1 MDYFKNEK
9 YQEMKNHIIR
19 AIQILSIV
27 CAVSPVY
34 AQTTITQNTE
44 PIAITSWLV
53 AGPFDSPDADKRT
66 EWDATR
72 QGYTT
77 DFLKSIGGETN
88 PRIHKGIS
96 VKTPNGKEIE
106 FKPYKWDTSYLDLT
120 EVFSKNTNVCAYL
133 YTELVSDNDQVVV
146 LHLGTNDAG
155 KLWVDGKL
163 VAFHA
168 GNRGAKPSQNIA
180 KIHLK
185 SGKRTSVLIKVDQGG
200 GGWGAYLEV
209 YGLTAHQKFIETKYP
224 KTLELRAVNNYLYEG
239 EAIEAFIEQ
248 FSITYFDLKSPTK
261 WTLQH
266 GKNIIYLKENS
277 DKIKFT
283 IPKGIKGEMTLIA
296 KKQIGDKVIEG
307 KLQFL
312 VREKKEKIFK
322 ENKEALQIGNKL
334 ELFVDDYLIH
344 KLIDVQFMQHQPRDM
359 GSVLRFDKPWEG
371 AHSGYCTVIK
381 EGETYKMYYRG
392 TPHSGSDGNPGE
404 YTCYAE
410 SMDGIHWKK
419 PNLGIYEIMGTREN
433 NVILH
438 NDVPF
443 SHNFTPFLDSNPNA
457 LPNEK
462 YKAFGGVE
470 KSGLFGFTS
479 KDGIH
484 WNKIGSRPLFTK
496 GAFDSQNVAFWSEK
510 EQQYVLYFR
519 TWTGPDYSGIRT
531 IGRTTSKDFIH
542 WEEPQ
547 RMDFGATPM
556 EHLYTNQTSPYFR
569 APHIYISIA
578 ARFMPG
584 RQVISAKQAEQ
595 LNVNPEYFRD
605 CSDVVLMSS
614 RGGNKYDRTFMEGFI
629 KPEIGLQNWVSRSN
643 YPALNVVQTGPKE
656 MSLYVSHDNA
666 QPTKHLRRYSMRL
679 DGFASL
685 NAPYSGGEMTTKL
698 LTFKGKE
705 LLLNFATSAAGYIK
719 VEILDKSGN
728 KIPGFELENS
738 IEVIGN
744 EIEKKV
750 TWKGNPNLEK
760 LNDKPVR
767 LRFVMKDVDLYSIR
781 FK

>member
-1 MDYFKNEK
+1 
-9 YQEMKNHIIR
+9 MKNYFLYTIY
-19 AIQILSIV
+19 AICIASAIGQSY
-27 CAVSPVY
+27 AQSPV
-34 AQTTITQNTE
+34 AKISNDTD

-53 AGPFDSPDADKRT
+53 AGPFDSPNADMRT

-72 QGYTT
+72 TGYTT
-77 DFLKSIGGETN
+77 DFLESIGGETN
-88 PRIHKGIS
+88 PKIRKGTSI
-96 VKTPNGKEIE
+96 KTPDDKKIK
-106 FKPYKWDTSYLDLT
+106 FKAYQWDTNYLDLT
-120 EVFSKNTNVCAYL
+120 KPFVKNTNVCAYL
-133 YTELVSDNDQVVV
+133 YTELESDSEQVVV

-155 KLWVDGKL
+155 KLWVNGNL
-163 VAFHA
+163 VASHT
-168 GNRGAKPSQNIA
+168 GNRGAKPSQNTAQI
-180 KIHLK
+180 KLLP
-185 SGKRTSVLIKVDQGG
+185 GKRTTILIKIDQGG

-209 YGLTAHQKFIETKYP
+209 YGITAHQKFMVTRYP
-224 KTLELRAVNNYLYEG
+224 KSLELRAVNNYLYEG
-239 EAIEAFIEQ
+239 DQLEAFIER
-248 FSITYFDLKSPTK
+248 FSINFFELKVPTK

-266 GKNIIYLKENS
+266 GENTIPLKGNS

-283 IPKGIKGEMTLIA
+283 IPKGLVGEMSLIA
-296 KKQIGDKVIEG
+296 TKQVGSKLIEG
-307 KLQFL
+307 RLQFK
-312 VREKKEKIFK
+312 VKKKEEIIFN
-322 ENKEALQIGNKL
+322 ESEEALQIGNKL
-334 ELFVDDYLIH
+334 ELFVDNYLIH
-344 KLIDVQFMQHQPRDM
+344 KLIDIQFKQHQPRDI

-371 AHSGYCTVIK
+371 AHSAYCTVIK
-381 EGETYKMYYRG
+381 DGESYKMYYRG
-392 TPHSGSDGNPGE
+392 TPESGADGNAGE

-410 SMDGIHWKK
+410 SDDGIHWEK
-419 PNLGIYEIMGTREN
+419 PNLGIYEIMGTLKN
-433 NVILH
+433 NVILY
-438 NDVPF
+438 NDVPL
-443 SHNFTPFLDSNPNA
+443 SHNFSPFLDTNPNA
-457 LPNEK
+457 SSDER

-484 WNKIGSRPLFTK
+484 WKKIGKTPLFIK

-519 TWTGPDYSGIRT
+519 TWSGPDYSGIRT

-542 WEEPQ
+542 WSEPQ
-547 RMDFGATPM
+547 RMNFGATPM

-584 RQVISAKQAEQ
+584 RQVINTEQAEA
-595 LNVNPEYFRD
+595 LHVNPEYFRD

-629 KPEIGLQNWVSRSN
+629 KPAIGLQNWVSRSN

-666 QPTKHLRRYSMRL
+666 QPTKHLRRYTMRL

-685 NAPYSGGEMTTKL
+685 NAPYSGGEMITKL
-698 LTFKGKE
+698 LTFEGKE
-705 LLLNFATSAAGYIK
+705 LLLNFATSAAGSIK
-719 VEILDKSGN
+719 VEILDIDGN
-728 KIPGFELENS
+728 NIPGFELKNS

-744 EIEKKV
+744 EIEKRV

-760 LNDKPVR
+760 LNSKPVR
-767 LRFVMKDVDLYSIR
+767 LRFVMKDADLYSIR
-781 FK
+781 FRE